1 MADIKVKITNTQKKC
16 LEYTAYSIQ
25 DWAENVI
32 NNRARVAQE
41 EIIGKLVSHCNS
53 KNIALATG
61 IDAQITQAYTLG
73 VVDTAKNISDKLES
87 K

>member
-1 MADIKVKITNTQKKC
+1 MADITVSITSTQQKC

-41 EIIGKLVSHCNS
+41 EIISKLVSHCNS

-73 VVDTAKNISDKLES
+73 VVDTAKNISDKLEI

>member
-1 MADIKVKITNTQKKC
+1 MADIKVSITDTQKKC

-25 DWAENVI
+25 DWAENFV
-32 NNRARVAQE
+32 NNRARLAQE

-73 VVDTAKNISDKLES
+73 VVDTAKNVSDKLEI

>member
-25 DWAENVI
+25 DWAENLI
-32 NNRARVAQE
+32 NNRARLAQE
-41 EIIGKLVSHCNS
+41 EIIAKLVSHCNS

-73 VVDTAKNISDKLES
+73 VVDTAKNVSDKLEI